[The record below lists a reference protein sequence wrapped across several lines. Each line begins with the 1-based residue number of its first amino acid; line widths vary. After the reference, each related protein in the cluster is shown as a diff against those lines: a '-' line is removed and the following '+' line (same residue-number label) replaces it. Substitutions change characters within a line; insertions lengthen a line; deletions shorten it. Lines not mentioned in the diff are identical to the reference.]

1 MIYFDNSAT
10 TKPYEEV
17 LESFIKVSR
26 DFYGNPSSLHGFGAK
41 ADQLLQHARKQ
52 TAEIMGVHP
61 SEIYF
66 TSGGTEGNNLAI
78 KGAAVQHASKGRH
91 IVTSQIEHPSVI
103 EACEELEKQGF
114 SVDYLPV
121 KSDGSVDIEDVK
133 RAVRNETILVSLM
146 HVNNEVGTIQPIKEI
161 GKWLSKHSQALFH
174 VDYVQGCGK
183 IPLSFE
189 EGFIDLCTVSGH
201 KIHGLKGTGFL
212 YIKSGV
218 QITPLFSGGNQESK
232 MRSGT
237 ENTAGMVA
245 FAKALRMT
253 EEKRKTSIKH
263 LWYLRNYL
271 YNEILQI
278 QGTVMNTPID
288 GAAPHI
294 INFSIPGVKGEVL
307 VHALEQVNIFV
318 STTSACS
325 SRQKKTSRTLT
336 SMGIPREQAEGSIRV
351 SLSYGNSVAE
361 AERFVSAMR
370 NIAEQLSKVIRR
382 SK

>member
-17 LESFIKVSR
+17 LDSFVKVSS

-78 KGAAVQHASKGRH
+78 KGAVIQHASRGRH
-91 IVTSQIEHPSVI
+91 IITSQIEHPSVI

-121 KSDGSVDIEDVK
+121 KSDGSIDIEDVK
-133 RAVRNETILVSLM
+133 KAVRNDTILVSIM
-146 HVNNEVGTIQPIKEI
+146 HVNNEVGSIQPIEEI
-161 GKWLSKHSQALFH
+161 GQWLSKNSQALFH

-183 IPLSFE
+183 IPLSLQD
-189 EGFIDLCTVSGH
+189 GFIDLCTISGH
-201 KIHGLKGTGFL
+201 KIHGLKGTGVL
-212 YIKSGV
+212 YINSGV
-218 QITPLFSGGNQESK
+218 KITPLFSGGKQESK

-253 EEKRKTSIKH
+253 EEKRKTSISH
-263 LWYLRNYL
+263 LWDLRNYL

-278 QGTVMNTPID
+278 KGTVMNTPQN

-294 INFSIPGVKGEVL
+294 INFSIPGIKGEVL
-307 VHALEQVNIFV
+307 VHALEQEDIYV

-336 SMGIPREQAEGSIRV
+336 SMGIPMEQADGSIRV
-351 SLSYGNSVAE
+351 SLSYGNTISE
-361 AERFVSAMR
+361 AERFA
-370 NIAEQLSKVIRR
+370 NELKKIAEQLSKVIRR